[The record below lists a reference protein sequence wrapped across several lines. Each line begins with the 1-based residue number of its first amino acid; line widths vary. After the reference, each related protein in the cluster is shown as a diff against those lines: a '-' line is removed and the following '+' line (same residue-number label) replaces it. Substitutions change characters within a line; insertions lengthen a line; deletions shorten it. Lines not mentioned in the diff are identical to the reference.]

1 MFELYFMVSA
11 LDHSSKPVCLG
22 KRREQWLVERR
33 RLSLTKQMTTKRQPV
48 YVLIE
53 KRPDLC
59 KITADLERET
69 VIGVDLE
76 ADSMFHYRE
85 RVCLLQIST
94 RFQNFVIDPLA
105 LGGDLSPLAPVFA
118 DSSVQKVLHGADYDI
133 RSLHRDFGIEVRSLF
148 DTQIAAR
155 FLGLKETGLASLL
168 KERFEVFIEK
178 KYQKRDWSQRPLPAN
193 MLAYAAQDT
202 YHLLPLARMF
212 EEELR
217 AKGFLFCV
225 EEECELL
232 SKVRQSPSE
241 GAPFFMKFKGA
252 GKLNS
257 RSLAVLEAVLQFR
270 DQEARRRDLPP
281 FKILG
286 NVPIMEMAEKK
297 PITENDLEEI
307 EGLSPRQ
314 IKALGSSML
323 RKIQKALELPEDVL
337 PAYPRKIRK
346 SIAPG
351 AAKRVKVIKEWRELR
366 ARELG
371 IDPALLCTNVHI
383 ESLALANPKD
393 LKDLEGIDGMMR
405 HWQKQVFGREICALL
420 KTIG

>member
-1 MFELYFMVSA
+1 MNQTQPQYI
-11 LDHSSKPVCLG
+11 
-22 KRREQWLVERR
+22 LVE
-33 RLSLTKQMTTKRQPV
+33 K
-48 YVLIE
+48 Y
-53 KRPDLC
+53 PDLYRIGAGLQ
-59 KITADLERET
+59 KEEA
-69 VIGVDLE
+69 IGVDLE
-76 ADSMFHYRE
+76 ADSMFHYQE
-85 RVCLLQIST
+85 RVCLVQIST
-94 RFQNFVIDPLA
+94 RTQNILIDPLA
-105 LGGDLSPLAPVFA
+105 VKDVSPLTPVFA
-118 DSSVQKVLHGADYDI
+118 DSRVRKVFHGADYDI
-133 RSLHRDFGIEVRSLF
+133 RSLYRDFGIEVHSLF
-148 DTQIAAR
+148 DTEIAAR
-155 FLGLKETGLASLL
+155 FLRFRETGLASLL
-168 KERFEVFIEK
+168 RHMFGLIIEK
-178 KYQKRDWSQRPLPAN
+178 KYQKRDWSQRPLPAD

-202 YHLLPLARMF
+202 YHLLPLARIF

-241 GAPFFMKFKGA
+241 GAPFFVKFKGA

-314 IKALGSSML
+314 IKALGSSIL

-371 IDPALLCTNVHI
+371 IDPALVCTNVHI